1 MAMSTF
7 SAPTDLD
14 HCTYDH
20 FVEVANGQARLKS
33 RLLVGDDV
41 GAVTSRTFETL
52 RDQVFAK
59 KTFMLGF
66 ADVRKAEIV
75 LRIEPMAT
83 IPASDLADSTLT
95 VEVNGHSI
103 THSYTPENR
112 SFQGKIDAYWSTGW
126 EVVSIPPKALKS
138 GLNDVIIRSEN
149 GPGWKLYI
157 DTMRHQKRSA
167 KSVDGGKTWTV
178 ERLGLNDFCIGE
190 YVVRLNLNRHP
201 STGTLVSPPIDMAA
215 AADEGKIAPRLTVK
229 GVCLSPDVSLPRG
242 TGLIME
248 WRSGSAPSYRPDS
261 WGSWENA
268 SGPVCMPKSHRFMQW
283 KASLTTAH
291 GNATPVLRGV
301 SVEISG
307 QVAKKADP
315 NVSITAS
322 KNERLVR
329 SSYPFAFQLADEP
342 RLKLLRERWR
352 LDQVIG
358 SARNEFEKFLRL
370 KRWTRQ
376 QWEDGWS
383 RGTLEFVPQWDAMV
397 VLELASRKLS
407 LGMCTHYAS
416 TFVQCCLALGL
427 QAKVCITTAHCV
439 AEIWSSDH
447 GKWVMMDPGCDVD
460 DGRKGTRHF
469 ERHGVPMSAHDL
481 SLATENQ
488 NFDGLREI
496 CDPEAIGGSDTE
508 NASRYYQFCAT
519 LRNNYLTSLYPEEP
533 EHGAVT
539 YTYDGH
545 VWYESESMPLPQF
558 SVTSRRPGDF
568 DWSVNQTSIALQQG
582 SEPNS
587 VTVLLDTVTPNFANY
602 LVRVNEGGWKPSE
615 ERFVWKLTKGDN
627 TLQVKSSN
635 QFGVDGTESSV
646 VVHRTQ

>member
-7 SAPTDLD
+7 SAPTDLEQ
-14 HCTYDH
+14 CTYDQ
-20 FVEVANGQARLKS
+20 FIDVKNGQAQLKS
-33 RLLVGDDV
+33 RLLLADDI

-52 RDQVFAK
+52 RDQVWVK

-66 ADVRKAEIV
+66 ADARQAELV
-75 LRIEPMAT
+75 LRIEP
-83 IPASDLADSTLT
+83 IPTNPPGDLTESTL
-95 VEVNGHSI
+95 VLEINGHRIS
-103 THSYTPENR
+103 HAYTAENK
-112 SFQGKIDAYWSTGW
+112 SFHGKIDAYWSVGW
-126 EVVSIPPKALKS
+126 EVVSIPPKALKA
-138 GLNDVIIRSEN
+138 GLNDVIIRSES

-157 DTMRHQKRSA
+157 DTMRCQKRSA
-167 KSVDGGKTWTV
+167 KSIDGGKTWSV
-178 ERLGLNDFCIGE
+178 ERLGLNDFCVGE

-215 AADEGKIAPRLTVK
+215 VADGSPIAPRVTIK
-229 GVCLSPDVSLPRG
+229 GVCLCPDVSLPRG
-242 TGLIME
+242 TGLILQ
-248 WRSGSAPSYRPDS
+248 WRSGSSPSYRPDS
-261 WGSWENA
+261 WGSWQA
-268 SGPVCMPKSHRFMQW
+268 VSGPVCMPKSHRFFQW

-307 QVAKKADP
+307 QVVKKANP
-315 NVSITAS
+315 QLSVKAAS
-322 KNERLVR
+322 NEPLIR
-329 SSYPFAFQLADEP
+329 SSYPFSFQLADEP

-352 LDQVIG
+352 LDHVIG
-358 SARNEFEKFLRL
+358 AAKNEFDKFLRL

-376 QWEDGWS
+376 QWEDGWD
-383 RGTLEFVPQWDAMV
+383 RGAVEFVPPWDAMV

-416 TFVQCCLALGL
+416 TFVQCCLAVGL
-427 QAKVCITTAHCV
+427 QARVCITTAHCV

-447 GKWVMMDPGCDVD
+447 RKWVMMDPGCDID

-481 SLATENQ
+481 NRATANQ
-488 NFDGLREI
+488 DFDGLVEI
-496 CDPEAIGGSDTE
+496 CDPEAIGGTDAE

-545 VWYESESMPLPQF
+545 VWYESDAMPLPQF

-587 VTVLLDTVTPNFANY
+587 VTVLLDTVTPNFATY
-602 LVRVNEGGWKPSE
+602 LVRVNEGEWKPSE
-615 ERFVWKLTKGDN
+615 ERFMWRLTKGDN

-635 QFGVDGTESSV
+635 QFGVEGIESNV
-646 VVHRTQ
+646 VVTRIL